1 VSDTVD
7 VAVPVALPRRRLP
20 VPRRPLSLRG
30 VLALCGAV
38 ALAVEITVAVG
49 APLVVPASPLAQDL
63 ASRLKPPGW
72 VDASGT
78 RHWLGTDTLG
88 RDVLS
93 RVIFG
98 SRVSLVVGCTSVM
111 ISAPLG
117 LATGIVSAYYGGAID
132 AALMR
137 LADIQ
142 LAFPLILL
150 VIAIVAVVGPS
161 LLNLILVL
169 GVSGWVIYARVVR
182 SETITLRAKEFTDAA
197 RAQGA
202 SDARI
207 IFRHIL
213 PNTVS
218 SVVVLATA
226 TVAYM
231 ILLESSLSF
240 LGLGV
245 QPPTPSWGGMVNE
258 GSNYVSLAWWLSV
271 FPGIGIFVTV
281 LAVNFIGDRLRDL
294 LDPRLTV

>member
-1 VSDTVD
+1 MIDTL
-7 VAVPVALPRRRLP
+7 AAAPAGPRRAPAR
-20 VPRRPLSLRG
+20 RRPFSLRAALAAAG
-30 VLALCGAV
+30 AVVLAAEV
-38 ALAVEITVAVG
+38 LAAAA
-49 APLVVPASPLAQDL
+49 APWIAPSSPVAQDL
-63 ASRLKPPGW
+63 ASRLRPPRF
-72 VDASGT
+72 VDAAG
-78 RHWLGTDTLG
+78 RQHWLGTDALG

-98 SRVSLVVGCTSVM
+98 ARVSLVVGTASVL

-117 LATGIVSAYYGGAID
+117 LAAGTGSAYYGGAVD
-132 AALMR
+132 AVLMR
-137 LADIQ
+137 LADVQ
-142 LAFPLILL
+142 LAFPFILL

-161 LLNLILVL
+161 LGNLILVL

-182 SETITLRAKEFTDAA
+182 SEALALCAREFTEAA

-202 SDARI
+202 SDWRI
-207 IFRHIL
+207 LSRHIV

-218 SVVVLATA
+218 SVIVLATA

-245 QPPTPSWGGMVNE
+245 QPPTPSWGGMINE
-258 GSNYVSLAWWLSV
+258 GRNYMPRAWWLSV
-271 FPGIGIFVTV
+271 FPGIAVFLTV
-281 LAVNFIGDRLRDL
+281 VSVNFIGDRVRDA